1 MFAAVQAHI
10 YLKRD
15 GKRFHTSA
23 QAGWQSNLFGCVGF
37 SPRDGFQ
44 VGMKQARPCLFPAT
58 YGRIRREEK
67 RSSAVNV
74 IITVNKSKSVLG
86 CEFADGEIT
95 GASSS
100 FLFFCAVCFKSCSKG
115 TVVYPI
121 ITNRRTHCLTGKNTI
136 FAQVWKPGALYL

>member
-1 MFAAVQAHI
+1 M
-10 YLKRD
+10 
-15 GKRFHTSA
+15 GK
-23 QAGWQSNLFGCVGF
+23 
-37 SPRDGFQ
+37 
-44 VGMKQARPCLFPAT
+44 KQARPRLFPAT

-95 GASSS
+95 GASSF

-115 TVVYPI
+115 KLLL
-121 ITNRRTHCLTGKNTI
+121 ITNRKMHCLTGKNII
-136 FAQVWKPGALYL
+136 FAQV